1 MFEKSEIRII
11 YSFWDISQALSAL
24 TFLLDD
30 FDPDKK
36 YTYIELRRFKCFET
50 TLIIS
55 MARPFEQSRG
65 STTLSLKKIGVKF
78 NSDKRSLIDK
88 ICKLRNKVIAHS
100 DQDEMHFYLNSFE
113 LTKLEL
119 VLPNLQFDEF
129 LLLDYNELREIEV
142 ILRQLKN
149 SLSEYIFDL
158 VREQPEIIDF
168 YKKPKSWGNQKKD

>member
-1 MFEKSEIRII
+1 M
-11 YSFWDISQALSAL
+11 
-24 TFLLDD
+24 
-30 FDPDKK
+30 
-36 YTYIELRRFKCFET
+36 
-50 TLIIS
+50 
-55 MARPFEQSRG
+55 
-65 STTLSLKKIGVKF
+65 KF

-88 ICKLRNKVIAHS
+88 ICRLRNKVIAHS

-113 LTKLEL
+113 LTKSEL